1 MLWRHLSTAYV
12 AVGVTAVV
20 RRDGVYG
27 DLHESLHVACL
38 LSQRLRALPSKAAL
52 ARNVCTRE
60 LR

>member
-1 MLWRHLSTAYV
+1 MLWRHLLTAYV

-27 DLHESLHVACL
+27 DLHESLQL
-38 LSQRLRALPSKAAL
+38 LSQPLRALPSKAAL